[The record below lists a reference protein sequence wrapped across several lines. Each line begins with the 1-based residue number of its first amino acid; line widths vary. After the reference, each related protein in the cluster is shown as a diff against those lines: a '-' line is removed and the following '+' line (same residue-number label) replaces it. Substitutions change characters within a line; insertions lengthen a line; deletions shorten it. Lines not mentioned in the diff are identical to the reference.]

1 MESSKVN
8 DKHVELSWGVLR
20 YSKRI
25 ILVSLFTWV
34 GIVLAMFAFL
44 VMASVNVLIIDEY
57 VSKVL
62 QTILSSSSTVTI
74 TLGCA
79 YYLHSFGDN
88 YNELKMKQFDQI
100 KHKEDSVG

>member
-1 MESSKVN
+1 M
-8 DKHVELSWGVLR
+8 LR

-34 GIVLAMFAFL
+34 GIVLVMFAFL
-44 VMASVNVLIIDEY
+44 FMAAFNVLMVDEF

-62 QTILSSSSTVTI
+62 QTILTSSSTVTI

-79 YYLHSFGDN
+79 YYLHSFGDSQ
-88 YNELKMKQFDQI
+88 NELKLKQLGFNSNTEEEND
-100 KHKEDSVG
+100 GNG